1 MAHLKNRTAIVTGAS
16 RGLGKTIA
24 KLLAQNGANVI
35 INYATNLQ
43 QANEVVSE
51 ITRSG
56 GQAYAIQA
64 DISKPSAIASLF
76 DQTIDKYGKIDI
88 VINNAGI
95 MIIKPTRDTTEEDF
109 DKTFSV
115 NTKSVFFS
123 MKEAST
129 KMVSNGRII
138 NISSSVTRVMFPG
151 YGIYSASK
159 SAIEQMTRVFAKEI
173 GSKGITA
180 NSVSPGPINTEL
192 FLEGKSEE
200 MIQRIAGMTAFNRIG
215 ETNDIAPLILFLA
228 SDESQW
234 ITGQNFGANGGMA

>member
-1 MAHLKNRTAIVTGAS
+1 
-16 RGLGKTIA
+16 
-24 KLLAQNGANVI
+24 
-35 INYATNLQ
+35 
-43 QANEVVSE
+43 
-51 ITRSG
+51 
-56 GQAYAIQA
+56 
-64 DISKPSAIASLF
+64 
-76 DQTIDKYGKIDI
+76 
-88 VINNAGI
+88 

-129 KMVSNGRII
+129 KMVNNGRII

>member
-129 KMVSNGRII
+129 AM
-138 NISSSVTRVMFPG
+138 
-151 YGIYSASK
+151 
-159 SAIEQMTRVFAKEI
+159 
-173 GSKGITA
+173 
-180 NSVSPGPINTEL
+180 
-192 FLEGKSEE
+192 
-200 MIQRIAGMTAFNRIG
+200 
-215 ETNDIAPLILFLA
+215 
-228 SDESQW
+228 DES
-234 ITGQNFGANGGMA
+234 